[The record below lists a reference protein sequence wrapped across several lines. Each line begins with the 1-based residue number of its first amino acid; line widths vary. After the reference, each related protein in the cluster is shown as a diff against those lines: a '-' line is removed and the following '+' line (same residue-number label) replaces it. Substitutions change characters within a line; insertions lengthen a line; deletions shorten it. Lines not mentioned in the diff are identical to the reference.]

1 MDTLPQPPRE
11 RDAALR
17 RAGSSPDAVLLIHGF
32 TSGPRSVLPWAEAL
46 SDAGFPVS
54 VPLLP
59 GHGTRWEDLSRTP
72 RAAWIAAV
80 EREFDALQ
88 ATHRRVFACGLS
100 MGGTLALRLAAARGV
115 AGVVVANPAL
125 TFANPAARFAG
136 LLHRVRPTVP
146 AIANDIALPGQDE
159 GAYALTPVA
168 AVRQLGLL
176 MAETR
181 VLLPRVDAP
190 VLAYRSAVDHVVPE
204 SSIAALRAGLD
215 GAPRQGAP
223 RQKRPL
229 QVRPLPNSYH
239 VATLDHD
246 AATLF
251 SGTIEF
257 IRSNG
262 SIAHE
267 EARRG

>member
-1 MDTLPQPPRE
+1 MDILPQPPRE
-11 RDAALR
+11 RDAAFR
-17 RAGSSPDAVLLIHGF
+17 RAGSSPDAVMVIHGF

-46 SDAGFPVS
+46 ADAGFPVS

-72 RAAWIAAV
+72 RDAWIAAV

-88 ATHRRVFACGLS
+88 ATHRSVFVCGLS

-159 GAYALTPVA
+159 GAYALTPLA
-168 AVRQLGLL
+168 AVHQLGLL

-181 VLLPRVDAP
+181 VLLPRIDAP

-204 SSIAALRAGLD
+204 SSIAALRAGL
-215 GAPRQGAP
+215 ASAP
-223 RQKRPL
+223 RQKRAL

-251 SGTIEF
+251 SGTVDF

-267 EARRG
+267 EAHRG